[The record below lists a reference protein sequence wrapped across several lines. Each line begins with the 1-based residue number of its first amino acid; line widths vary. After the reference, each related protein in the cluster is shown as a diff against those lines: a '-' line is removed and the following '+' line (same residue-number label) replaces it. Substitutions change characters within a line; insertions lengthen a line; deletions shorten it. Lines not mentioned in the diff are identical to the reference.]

1 MVRGGREK
9 EVKKAWRFMDRGVGS
24 RSDALWQLALYGHS
38 QTRPLASVVLSC
50 LVSSAVSS
58 LVMRS
63 RYSQATAWY
72 LVEWAR

>member
-38 QTRPLASVVLSC
+38 QTRPLASVVLSH
-50 LVSSAVSS
+50 LPSPV
-58 LVMRS
+58 
-63 RYSQATAWY
+63 W
-72 LVEWAR
+72 